1 MAALPGEYPL
11 APTLVY
17 PFIFLTMNAKNKK
30 LFAGAAILAV
40 AVPAV
45 GFAATSSGTT
55 SSPFFGMAA
64 KFRELRAG
72 SGSEMGMGRH
82 MRGEG
87 RPMMGGQ
94 AGMGAGIGAGI
105 LSNEKV
111 REALAASGITL
122 PSAEE
127 LAAFHE
133 KMQAAR
139 AAEAKLS
146 DAEKT
151 EFSAIR
157 TTGMEKI
164 RAIHEEIAKSERDY
178 LRSKGVA
185 LPSEEEIAKMREI
198 GEKARETLGVRD
210 GKGGFGMMNKM
221 RGGEGFEKSGRGG
234 MMGKFHEGRGN
245 FRNGAPANAE

>member
-1 MAALPGEYPL
+1 
-11 APTLVY
+11 
-17 PFIFLTMNAKNKK
+17 MNAKNKK
-30 LFAGAAILAV
+30 LLVGAAILAV

-45 GFAATSSGTT
+45 GFAATSSTTT

-82 MRGEG
+82 MRGED

-94 AGMGAGIGAGI
+94 ASMGAGIGAGI

-111 REALAASGITL
+111 RETLAASGVTL

-146 DAEKT
+146 DTEKAEIK
-151 EFSAIR
+151 AIR
-157 TTGMEKI
+157 TAGMEKI
-164 RAIHEEIAKSERDY
+164 RTIHQEAAKNERDY
-178 LRSKGVA
+178 LRSKGVT
-185 LPSEEEIAKMREI
+185 LPSEEEIAKMHEI
-198 GEKARETLGVRD
+198 AEKARETLGAQG
-210 GKGGFGMMNKM
+210 GKGGFGMMGKK
-221 RGGEGFEKSGRGG
+221 GGKEGFEKGGRGG
-234 MMGKFHEGRGN
+234 MMGKFHEGR
-245 FRNGAPANAE
+245 